1 MTHPN
6 APSSGKEGGLQG
18 GCWGVGE
25 APAPVV
31 CLGEVGWRCQWH
43 GERVSGCGLVL
54 EAWGFGDHCGIEV
67 ELAAHP
73 CRRDSTTLPGCASVL
88 HAALT
93 VWVLQW
99 AGWCPLPTSAEF
111 AFCLEHTMQLAVG
124 PSLCG
129 RVPVGPQWVAVSQ
142 RLSSPQTGLAHGGI
156 QNLSFK
162 KSAHDFVRS
171 FS

>member
-1 MTHPN
+1 MEVLV
-6 APSSGKEGGLQG
+6 AWRAGLWLWAGFGGLG
-18 GCWGVGE
+18 IWGS
-25 APAPVV
+25 
-31 CLGEVGWRCQWH
+31 LWDR
-43 GERVSGCGLVL
+43 RM
-54 EAWGFGDHCGIEV
+54 
-67 ELAAHP
+67 LAAHP
-73 CRRDSTTLPGCASVL
+73 CHRDSATLPGCASVL
-88 HAALT
+88 HTALT